1 MYCTCCV
8 IALAG
13 HKVVIDASM
22 SIYQYQ
28 YYLVSVSD
36 CRQTGWIC
44 LVYCTCCVIAGRK
57 VAIDASMSI
66 YQFLIA
72 VRQDGSQLTN
82 EEGETTR
89 YTFQGFLFQAF
100 LPLTFESNPCSSKC
114 PLCVWFAFNFWVD
127 KKKQKNICSN
137 FFDHFTFYIL
147 LFPHVL
153 TLYFLLY
160 CNC

>member
-1 MYCTCCV
+1 MYCMCCV
-8 IALAG
+8 IAG

-28 YYLVSVSD
+28 YYLLSVSD
-36 CRQTGWIC
+36 CCQTGWIC

-89 YTFQGFLFQAF
+89 YTFQGFL
-100 LPLTFESNPCSSKC
+100 
-114 PLCVWFAFNFWVD
+114 
-127 KKKQKNICSN
+127 KK
-137 FFDHFTFYIL
+137 HFSL
-147 LFPHVL
+147 
-153 TLYFLLY
+153 
-160 CNC
+160 